1 MVYDICIFLL
11 LFVCRN
17 VVGTQHTYNLI
28 FSISIAFKYEYGKH
42 NEILA
47 IKNTTATTHT
57 PHIMWN
63 EYAAVQPRHNMP
75 WYALQ
80 CNAITPHNS
89 TPVSQLAVNSTDL
102 NSRSHASQLRRLQ
115 PATNSI
121 LHLCTSHYNLL
132 ISNTEKRVFGWYV
145 SCTLAID
152 VPAVYSPHTTCIP
165 TIHRTPIYIHP
176 SMPLTNQPTIQ
187 FSEFRFP
194 HMSRNEYGYYT
205 LGYPSID
212 LYTSRLRWLPACTLQ
227 QTPPSSPPQ
236 HRYSTLK

>member
-17 VVGTQHTYNLI
+17 VVGTLHTYNLI
-28 FSISIAFKYEYGKH
+28 FSISIAIKYEYGKH

-89 TPVSQLAVNSTDL
+89 TPVSQLAVKSTQLISTLVRMPASYDDC
-102 NSRSHASQLRRLQ
+102 SQL
-115 PATNSI
+115 
-121 LHLCTSHYNLL
+121 
-132 ISNTEKRVFGWYV
+132 
-145 SCTLAID
+145 
-152 VPAVYSPHTTCIP
+152 
-165 TIHRTPIYIHP
+165 
-176 SMPLTNQPTIQ
+176 
-187 FSEFRFP
+187 
-194 HMSRNEYGYYT
+194 
-205 LGYPSID
+205 
-212 LYTSRLRWLPACTLQ
+212 
-227 QTPPSSPPQ
+227 QTPYCIYALHIIIYLYRIQRRGSSVGTWVV
-236 HRYSTLK
+236 R